1 MKCRKNVPFFHNNL
15 EFIWLSNETTVH
27 LNGIEDAEH
36 FHQWTIYILRLF
48 HQIKWRCQQFSKFLS
63 SRRHVSKEAQM
74 RNAATWTNGAPNSTQ
89 SKQKSN
95 RTMLKRNINCV
106 CVCVSLKFF
115 ALLHCLFTVRITVV
129 MWWLTF
135 MKQWKLAASILLLA
149 KDFGSLMLFLT
160 LRPAHTFA
168 NM

>member
-1 MKCRKNVPFFHNNL
+1 MKCRKIVPFFHNNL
-15 EFIWLSNETTVH
+15 EFIWMSNETTVH

-106 CVCVSLKFF
+106 CVCVCFSQVFRFITLPFYSSHNRCHVMINIYEAMK
-115 ALLHCLFTVRITVV
+115 ACSIYFTISQRL
-129 MWWLTF
+129 W
-135 MKQWKLAASILLLA
+135 
-149 KDFGSLMLFLT
+149 
-160 LRPAHTFA
+160 
-168 NM
+168 